1 MEKTNNEMAVLLSVS
16 NYSDVT
22 SINNL
27 ILVGMNIEKSNYTQL
42 KRKIKEKEI
51 SEIDAL
57 VEFVDI
63 YYNRVKYTNEIT
75 PLSIE
80 FVDEQNKALT
90 AFKDKLSKIIL
101 NADGSHPLLNKKI
114 EDKEY
119 FMKILHICQ
128 SLINTTAYLTSNQKD
143 AFTVSTLTVLQILSV
158 LEIYD
163 VNLRYMLMK
172 IVGRRNEAQSSDVDP
187 WLETLE
193 YNYEVYHIKSILDNA
208 LEMLGLSPL
217 MLLDLTVYKM
227 VLSPNFEIKYK
238 LEDTTKLT
246 SDEQAE
252 EYFSTLIEGLMDIST
267 ETLNSMVNILNESK
281 FSIPS
286 YFMDIFEEEFNLL
299 SYFRIINKSVVKYPE
314 EKNADILEPITVKE
328 YTPYVDRF
336 RAKEYIATKL
346 IQYLKIEG
354 YLTY

>member
-1 MEKTNNEMAVLLSVS
+1 MEKINNEKAVLLSVS
-16 NYSDVT
+16 NYTDVT

-75 PLSIE
+75 PLSVE
-80 FVDEQNKALT
+80 FVDEQNKTLIV
-90 AFKDKLSKIIL
+90 FKDKLAKVIL
-101 NADGSHPLLNKKI
+101 NADGSDPLLNKKI
-114 EDKEY
+114 EDKE
-119 FMKILHICQ
+119 FFIKILHICQ
-128 SLINTTAYLTSNQKD
+128 SITNATAYLTSNQKD
-143 AFTVSTLTVLQILSV
+143 AFTVSTLTILQMLSV
-158 LEIYD
+158 LDIED
-163 VNLRYMLMK
+163 VDLRYVLMK
-172 IVGRRNEAQSSDVDP
+172 VMGRRNEAQSSDVDP

-208 LEMLGLSPL
+208 LEMLGLNPL

-227 VLSPNFEIKYK
+227 VLSSNFEIKYK

-246 SDEQAE
+246 SDEQVE
-252 EYFSTLIEGLMDIST
+252 EYFSTLIEGLIDIST
-267 ETLNSMVNILNESK
+267 ETFNTMVNILNETK
-281 FSIPS
+281 FNIPS

-299 SYFRIINKSVVKYPE
+299 SYFRILTKSVVKYPE
-314 EKNADILEPITVKE
+314 DDDIQAPITVKE

-336 RAKEYIATKL
+336 KVKEYITTKL